1 MKVKRQNW
9 EIAAKKPTLAP
20 EVPNKR
26 IFMQRA
32 LMGRMD
38 PVDQA
43 YMARA
48 ILQLSDEAAEMRERI
63 RALEMAVALMM
74 KPQGP
79 Q

>member
-1 MKVKRQNW
+1 MKVDRQPW
-9 EIAAKKPTLAP
+9 ETAKPRPTLP
-20 EVPNKR
+20 PVVPTKPQL
-26 IFMQRA
+26 IERA
-32 LMGRMD
+32 MIGRMSLE
-38 PVDQA
+38 DQA

-63 RALEMAVALMM
+63 RALEMALALMI

>member
-1 MKVKRQNW
+1 MRVDRQEW
-9 EIAAKKPTLAP
+9 EKERPAPTLPP
-20 EVPNKR
+20 EVPTKR

-63 RALEMAVALMM
+63 RALEMAVTRLIN
-74 KPQGP
+74 PQGP

>member
-1 MKVKRQNW
+1 
-9 EIAAKKPTLAP
+9 
-20 EVPNKR
+20 
-26 IFMQRA
+26 MQRA

-63 RALEMAVALMM
+63 RALEMAVGMLM